1 MEPTRYIARGGD
13 VRETIRLGATLVDWR
28 HIAVLRIAPAWLSGY
43 AVVILLVTV
52 LVNLATQLAR
62 TAYGL
67 TLPAMRDS
75 LGLSYSQ
82 AGSLIAAVSIFL
94 MIASLTFGMLAPR
107 YGSRYIVGASTIV
120 AGVAMVFLGASPSFP
135 IALLTSAA
143 IGFAAGGATTP
154 AMGLLSVWFDARH
167 RGTVAGVAA
176 AGGGMSF
183 IVIGAL
189 VPWLTGRD
197 PEDGWRHT
205 WYVLAA
211 VVIVTGIFSLVY
223 LRDAPK
229 EVVGHGKVG
238 GAWPT
243 AAYRSRQVWLIAL
256 LAFCSGW
263 GVGLYTTFFGAYLEE
278 QGVGLATSGRLW
290 GLLGLLAI
298 GSGVLWGTL
307 SDRIGRPMGFL
318 LSFATFGAG
327 CLLFWVAPVLAG
339 FTASVLLAGISF
351 RAAYTIC
358 AASAGDYV
366 APRYSAAAFGL
377 MGVGAG
383 LGQAAGPLI
392 GGGIADVT
400 QALKWVFV
408 LATGGAATAAVASMF
423 LRRPR
428 ASS

>member
-107 YGSRYIVGASTIV
+107 YGSRYIVGASTIA

-205 WYVLAA
+205 WYALAA

-229 EVVGHGKVG
+229 EVVGAREG
-238 GAWPT
+238 GGCLAYSSLPEPSGLANSAPGLLLWMGCPVCTLPSLAHTWRNRASGWPR
-243 AAYRSRQVWLIAL
+243 AAVFGGSLGYWLSEAECCGVPCRTVL
-256 LAFCSGW
+256 DAPWDFCS
-263 GVGLYTTFFGAYLEE
+263 LSPP
-278 QGVGLATSGRLW
+278 SGRGVCYSGSPQSWPASRRPCCWLASASGQPIPSVPRRRETMW
-290 GLLGLLAI
+290 HQGIPRRPSGSWAWELGL
-298 GSGVLWGTL
+298 
-307 SDRIGRPMGFL
+307 DRQLDP
-318 LSFATFGAG
+318 
-327 CLLFWVAPVLAG
+327 
-339 FTASVLLAGISF
+339 
-351 RAAYTIC
+351 
-358 AASAGDYV
+358 
-366 APRYSAAAFGL
+366 
-377 MGVGAG
+377 
-383 LGQAAGPLI
+383 
-392 GGGIADVT
+392 
-400 QALKWVFV
+400 
-408 LATGGAATAAVASMF
+408 
-423 LRRPR
+423 
-428 ASS
+428 